1 MKGTFYTTAGILFC
15 ASTFLSF
22 SPTCIRG
29 AEPTATPVE
38 RLKLLPGFKAELLYS
53 VPGQQ
58 QGSWVSLTVDDRG
71 RLITSDQYGKLYRIT
86 LPSKGADTNEIEI
99 SPINVDLG
107 MAQGLLY
114 AFDSLYVVVNG
125 KGPGLYRVTD
135 KDGDDQFDTV
145 KLLRAFEGS
154 SEHGPHAVILG
165 PDKKSLYVCAGN
177 HTNLPPVEKS
187 LVPRNWQEDLLLE
200 RMWDARG
207 HAAGKLAPGGWICRT
222 DPEGKEF
229 ELVANGFRNE
239 YDIALNPEGE
249 LFSYDADM
257 EWDVGTPWYRPT
269 RVVHVTSG
277 AEFGWRSGT
286 GKWPA
291 YYPDSLPP
299 VVNVGPGSPT
309 GIVFGTGAKFPA
321 KYQRALFIAD
331 WSYGTIYAVHLT
343 PKGATYQGKLERFVS
358 AAPLPVTDM
367 LIHPNDGALYFT
379 IGGRRTQSGLYRI
392 TYVGDESTATVS
404 ANSMAGQEARD
415 IRRELEALHGAAHEG
430 AVDKAWPAL
439 SNEDR
444 FIRYAA
450 RIAIEHQPVKSWQ
463 QRALEEANPQALI
476 TAMVALARNG
486 DKSLQPRIVKALA
499 ALDWSSLDRNL
510 KLDLLRAYALA
521 FTRMGKPSDSTRQ
534 TVLDH
539 VNSHFPAKNQFLNRE
554 LSRLLA
560 YLEAPNVVRRTLD
573 LLAVAPTQE
582 EQIHYAFVLRNVKTG
597 WTIDDRRAY
606 FRWFN
611 AAAAHR
617 GGASFGG
624 FLRNIRDA
632 AIANLTAKEKKELA
646 KLLAEKPKPRDP
658 VAAKSRPFVKKW
670 TAEDLLPEIDAGLD
684 GRNFVRG
691 RSMFAAASCFKCHRF
706 DGQGGAVG
714 PDLTAV
720 GTRFSWRD
728 LLDSVI
734 HPSKTI
740 SDQYQ
745 STMYLLEDG
754 RVVTGRVVNLN
765 KNTLRIMTDMLDP
778 GNLTIINREQIEVQ
792 KPSPTSQMPEGLLDT
807 LSKQEILDLLAYLRS
822 GGNPDHE
829 FFR

>member
-1 MKGTFYTTAGILFC
+1 LKRTICTITGFLLLAT
-15 ASTFLSF
+15 TFL
-22 SPTCIRG
+22 PLNPRIARA

-38 RLKLLPGFKAELLYS
+38 RLKLLPGFKAELLYT

-58 QGSWVSLTVDDRG
+58 QGSWVALTVDDRG
-71 RLITSDQYGKLYRIT
+71 RLITSDQYGKLYRVT
-86 LPSKGADTNEIEI
+86 LPESGAGTGKIKV
-99 SPINVDLG
+99 SPIDVDLG

-135 KDGDDQFDTV
+135 TDGDDQFDTV
-145 KLLRAFEGS
+145 KLLRAFDGG

-177 HTNLPPVEKS
+177 HTKLPTIEKS
-187 LVPRNWQEDLLLE
+187 RVPRNWQEDLLLE

-207 HAAGKLAPGGWICRT
+207 HAAGRLAPGGWICRT
-222 DPEGKEF
+222 DPEGKVF
-229 ELVANGFRNE
+229 ELVSIGFRNE
-239 YDIALNPEGE
+239 YDIAFNQAGE

-257 EWDVGTPWYRPT
+257 EWDVGAPWYRPT
-269 RVVHVTSG
+269 RVLHATSG
-277 AEFGWRSGT
+277 SEFGWRSGT

-291 YYPDSLPP
+291 YYPDSLPA

-321 KYQRALFIAD
+321 KYQNSLFIAD

-367 LIHPNDGALYFT
+367 IVHPNDGALYFT
-379 IGGRRTQSGLYRI
+379 IGGRRTQSGLYRLS
-392 TYVGDESTATVS
+392 YVGDESTSPVTATPE
-404 ANSMAGQEARD
+404 AGAKAREA
-415 IRRELEALHGAAHEG
+415 RRELETLHGSPASG

-439 SNEDR
+439 ASEDR

-450 RIAIEHQPVKSWQ
+450 RIAIEHQPVESWQ
-463 QRALEEANPQALI
+463 QRALEETDSRALI

-486 DKSLQPRIVKALA
+486 DESLQPRIVKALA
-499 ALDWSSLDRNL
+499 LLDWSSLDRKL

-521 FTRMGKPSDSTRQ
+521 FTRMGKPSDSPRQ
-534 TVLDH
+534 IVLDH
-539 VNSHFPAKNQFLNRE
+539 VNSRFPAKGQYLNRE

-573 LLAVAPTQE
+573 LLADAPTQE
-582 EQIHYAFVLRNVKTG
+582 EQIHYAFVLRNVKKG
-597 WTIDDRRAY
+597 WTLADRREY
-606 FRWFN
+606 FAWFN

-624 FLRNIRDA
+624 FLNNIRNE
-632 AIANLTAKEKKELA
+632 AIANLTPLEKQELA
-646 KLLAEKPKPRDP
+646 KVLADKPKPRDP
-658 VAAKSRPFVKKW
+658 VAAKARPFVKKW
-670 TAEDLLPEIDAGLD
+670 TTDHLLPEIDAGLS
-684 GRNFVRG
+684 GRDFARG
-691 RSMFAAASCFKCHRF
+691 QEMFAAASCFKCHRF
-706 DGQGGAVG
+706 AGQGGAVG
-714 PDLTAV
+714 PDLTALE
-720 GTRFSWRD
+720 TRFTWRD
-728 LLDSVI
+728 VLDSII
-734 HPSKTI
+734 HPNKTI

-745 STMYLLEDG
+745 STMFLLDNG
-754 RVVTGRVVNLN
+754 RVVNGRVVNLN

-778 GNLTIINREQIEVQ
+778 GNLTIVNREQIEEQ
-792 KPSPTSQMPEGLLDT
+792 RPSPTSQMPEGLLDT
-807 LSKQEILDLLAYLRS
+807 LSKEEILDLLAYLRS
-822 GGNPDHE
+822 GGDPDHE
-829 FFR
+829 LFR